1 LSVCQDSYVLIYV
14 LFLDSPFPLLRL
26 KGTGTIKC
34 ELPGILSSEARAML
48 GHKVP
53 SKYTKEEQLKV
64 YMSKKEYNK
73 QTVFNKLKEKYD
85 YRLKK

>member
-1 LSVCQDSYVLIYV
+1 
-14 LFLDSPFPLLRL
+14 
-26 KGTGTIKC
+26 
-34 ELPGILSSEARAML
+34 ML